1 MPDPDFRIAVRSAE
15 GGTRIELGGELDV
28 ATAPQLERRAD
39 DVIKGGGDVW
49 LDCSDLT
56 FADSTGLATLT
67 RLATALQAQ
76 ERRLV
81 LTDVRPVVRQAMDVL
96 RITDLFELEESEA

>member
-1 MPDPDFRIAVRSAE
+1 MPDPDFRITVRSAE
-15 GGTRIELGGELDV
+15 GGTSIELDGELDV
-28 ATAPQLERRAD
+28 ATAAQLEGRSD
-39 DVIKGGGDVW
+39 EIINDGGDVW
-49 LDCSDLT
+49 MDCSDLT

-67 RLATALQAQ
+67 RLATALRDR

-96 RITDLFELEESEA
+96 RITDLFELDESDS